1 MKIMFHPP
9 TRMVDVASDRAGLS
23 RLASLVRSGDGTL
36 AAEEATS
43 PYGEIALT
51 RAEVRT
57 TGGLV
62 LLTAGAE
69 TRTLTISGAPV
80 HLSTLA
86 DILEDMAASTD
97 GGHVHIEH
105 YPDHPYLEEGSA
117 PLVLNSP
124 LGGMPLR

>member
-1 MKIMFHPP
+1 
-9 TRMVDVASDRAGLS
+9 
-23 RLASLVRSGDGTL
+23 VRSGDGTV
-36 AAEEATS
+36 AVEEAAS

-69 TRTLTISGAPV
+69 TRTLTISGAPE

-86 DILEDMAASTD
+86 DIVEDMAASTD

-105 YPDHPYLEEGSA
+105 YPDHPYLEAGSA